1 MDGRFKWCFIGTGTL
16 AKQVAAELNKSGR
29 HEIVSCYSRNPE
41 RCREFAKKFKST
53 AYETAEAA
61 ILADGVDAVYIV
73 TPHNAHHRFAKL
85 ALELGKPVL
94 CEKPF
99 TVNAEETDELIAL
112 AREKDVYLCEAM
124 WTWFSKAANMA
135 KTWLDDGKIGAV
147 RSARFT
153 YHLNSVG
160 YAERVA
166 DPKRAGGALLDITI
180 YPITYAY
187 RLWGYPVA
195 IESTATI
202 EGGIDTTDE
211 ITMTFESGVKAQISA
226 SIVDFKGLEKMTIEG
241 DDGRITSFLYHAAST
256 ITCRKGL
263 FKRERFRGSK
273 GLAIQHLEEFDIVAD
288 EIRRGLRES
297 EYVPLSCTS
306 DVMHILDTVRG
317 QIGLIYDQLE

>member
-29 HEIVSCYSRNPE
+29 HQIVSCYSRNPQK
-41 RCREFAKKFKST
+41 CREFADKFKST

-73 TPHNAHHRFAKL
+73 TPHNAHHRYAKL

-112 AREKDVYLCEAM
+112 AREKGIYLCEAM
-124 WTWFSKAANMA
+124 WTWFSKAANRT
-135 KTWLDDGKIGAV
+135 KTWIDEGKIGTV

-211 ITMTFESGVKAQISA
+211 ITMTFENGVKAQISA
-226 SIVDFKGLEKMTIEG
+226 SIIDFKGLEKMTIEG
-241 DDGRITSFLYHAAST
+241 DGGCITAFLYHAAST

-263 FKRERFRGSK
+263 LKRERFRGAK
-273 GLAIQHLEEFDIVAD
+273 GFTIQHLEEFDIVAD
-288 EIRRGLRES
+288 EIRRGLKES
-297 EYVPLSCTS
+297 GYVPLSCTS
-306 DVMHILDTVRG
+306 DVMRLLDTVRG
-317 QIGLIYDQLE
+317 QIGLSYDQLE